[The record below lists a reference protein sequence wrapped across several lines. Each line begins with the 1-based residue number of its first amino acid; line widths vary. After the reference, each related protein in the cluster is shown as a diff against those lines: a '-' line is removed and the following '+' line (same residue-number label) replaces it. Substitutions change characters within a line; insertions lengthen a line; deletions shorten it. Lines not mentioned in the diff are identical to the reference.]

1 MHTTHAVEQP
11 GTGPGSQPLQDDQIR
26 SQLHRMWASVAG
38 AWSAH
43 ADYADER
50 GARMTERMLELAAP
64 GPGDRVLELA
74 CGAGGLGLAA
84 AERVGPAGEVVLSDV
99 VLEMTEAAA
108 ARANDRGLVNTSSR
122 PLDLEQIDE
131 PEQSYDVV
139 LCREGLMF
147 ALDPARATSEIHR
160 ILRPHGRFAIS
171 VWGPREQ
178 NPWLGLVLDAA
189 SAQLAAPVPPPG
201 IPGPFSLEDSSR
213 LADLLRG
220 AGLADVAIEE
230 LAVSTADSSFDEW
243 WERTCALAGPLAN
256 ILASLPEAGAQAL
269 RERARNAARPYDTP
283 HGLRFPGLTLIAAGR
298 RP

>member
-1 MHTTHAVEQP
+1 VHTTDAVEQP
-11 GTGPGSQPLQDDQIR
+11 SAGPGSQLLQDDQIR

-84 AERVGPAGEVVLSDV
+84 AERVGLDGEVVLSDV
-99 VLEMTEAAA
+99 VVEMTQSAAS
-108 ARANDRGLVNTSSR
+108 RANDRGLVNVSVR

-139 LCREGLMF
+139 LCREGFMF
-147 ALDPARATSEIHR
+147 ALDPARAAGEIHR
-160 ILRPHGRFAIS
+160 VLRAGGRFAVS
-171 VWGPREQ
+171 VWGPRER

-189 SAQLAAPVPPPG
+189 SAQLGAPVPPPG
-201 IPGPFSLEDSSR
+201 IPGPFSLEDSAR
-213 LADLLRG
+213 LADLLAG
-220 AGLADVAIEE
+220 AGLTEIAVEE
-230 LAVSTADSSFDEW
+230 LEVSTASTSFDEW

-256 ILASLPEAGAQAL
+256 ILASLPESGAREL
-269 RERARNAARPYDTP
+269 RDRARNAAGRYDTP
-283 HGLRFPGLTLIAAGR
+283 HGLRFPGVTLIATGR